1 MNHQR
6 QRKKMVKRYESKK
19 LRKKL
24 KKKQNRGS
32 ETHSEA
38 RYQSVTAF
46 WVLVHHNIEIVPKR
60 GVPLG
65 EKLLGVV

>member
-6 QRKKMVKRYESKK
+6 QRKKMVKQYESKK

-32 ETHSEA
+32 ETQSEA
-38 RYQSVTAF
+38 RYRSVTAF
-46 WVLVHHNIEIVPKR
+46 WVTSIP
-60 GVPLG
+60 
-65 EKLLGVV
+65 